1 MTELTPLEQARIPVP
16 PHGRWFTGIDSQKLM
31 LDEYHAQTPDAFAV
45 GWDTQYKG
53 KMFGVYASCSKDEFM
68 HLLLDI
74 PWAQR
79 HCYELLV
86 ENVPCKAY
94 ADVEWVGPAE
104 PEHTTLKRM
113 ITAMRDRIREVYSR
127 EPLIYVCCGSRPHS
141 ADSQALTKH
150 SYHIVCDNL
159 IFERNNDG
167 QMKALFTTNMA
178 GFTWMDGVEEK
189 PMIDPKVYTKNRH
202 FRLPHCCKIDS
213 QHPLLRIS
221 GDPILDEF
229 GQHDWGRDVHA
240 VLPFF
245 ISNPAYQGRCDC
257 LFVPTPS
264 VVLER
269 MNGAGIGGSS
279 NNNNKRARINAAAT
293 GTEDQQGS
301 IATVKLFP
309 VPLQIVQRLL
319 MLAGDTVTTLGS
331 VQYLNDE
338 DQWKIQGDQR
348 GKGRNCLVSQGITH
362 TSNNCLLFIERFQNG
377 FKVNYFCTARECSCH
392 TKKMIIGYIS
402 MNVETFEWQIA
413 LSSPQSSSEIS
424 PMTVDTT
431 NDESEPV
438 VGPDAPVEEGD
449 YPMEEHQ
456 WGEDDMPEEEPEAMM
471 SAAAQAPHLNQVEP
485 PFDEDNQHTNT
496 YDLVKARFELKC
508 FRMIRKCKYIKI
520 NSPDDV
526 DIITHTDVSQFY
538 SDWTYW
544 GPDKDGILEKLS
556 FIHKWLH
563 DINKRK
569 VENIVVD
576 PTMKLKNVY
585 NMWRGFLAADL
596 PAVELASQEE
606 VNVKPFINHFHQVV
620 TCLNQDHTAWLME
633 YLGAI
638 SQRPWRKTNV
648 ALFLYGEQGCGKGIL
663 FDFLREKVLGPHC
676 THQTDK
682 PDDDIFGRF
691 ANGLVNRVLIQVDE
705 APNLH
710 EHGERLK
717 NLITST
723 TFRYECKGQMTIPLP
738 NIANM
743 IFTSNNMDA
752 IPVATDDRR
761 FVLFRCSSVFKG
773 NAQYFNDLGT
783 HLDRPEVARS
793 VYQFLMSRDISK
805 YPYSFQESRPVTE
818 FYREAQNMKIPIVSR
833 FVSALI
839 NGENDESY
847 TLTGTSFVIDNHSV
861 QVSAAALYKK
871 YQEYH
876 TAGNYKYLQTQTSF
890 GRDIS
895 RIEGVKKQRS
905 TKCITYILDLPAIKA
920 KLVACNQYDED
931 AFLQE

>member
-1 MTELTPLEQARIPVP
+1 MTELTPAEQARIPVP

-31 LDEYHAQTPDAFAV
+31 LEEYHANSPAAFAV

-53 KMFGVYASCSKDEFM
+53 KMFGVYTMSKDEFM

-104 PEHTTLKRM
+104 PEHSTLKRM
-113 ITAMRDRIREVYSR
+113 IAAVRGQIREVYSR
-127 EPLIYVCCGSRPHS
+127 EPLLYVCCSSRPNNGN
-141 ADSQALTKH
+141 DGTMKH
-150 SYHIVCDNL
+150 SYHVVCDNL

-167 QMKALFTTNMA
+167 QMKALFTSIP

-202 FRLPHCCKIDS
+202 FRLPHCCKIGS

-221 GDPILDEF
+221 GDPLLDEF

-257 LFVPTPS
+257 LFVPTPT
-264 VVLER
+264 VLLER
-269 MNGAGIGGSS
+269 MSAGGG
-279 NNNNKRARINAAAT
+279 NTANKRAKTTAPSNEST
-293 GTEDQQGS
+293 
-301 IATVKLFP
+301 ATVKLFP

-319 MLAGDTVTTLGS
+319 MLAGDTVSTLGS
-331 VQYLNDE
+331 VQYLPEE
-338 DQWKIQGDQR
+338 DQWKVQGDQR
-348 GKGRNCLVSQGITH
+348 GKGRKCLVSQGTTH

-392 TKKMIIGYIS
+392 TKKFVIGYIS
-402 MNVETFEWQIA
+402 MNMETYEWQIA
-413 LSSPQSSSEIS
+413 LSPLPSSSEIIS
-424 PMTVDTT
+424 PMTVDT
-431 NDESEPV
+431 NEDSEPV
-438 VGPDAPVEEGD
+438 IGPDAPREDKED
-449 YPMEEHQ
+449 YPMEEEEQQ
-456 WGEDDMPEEEPEAMM
+456 WNEDDMEEEEEPGRAV
-471 SAAAQAPHLNQVEP
+471 SAIAQASLLPHLHQVEP
-485 PFDEDNQHTNT
+485 PFDEDNQHANT
-496 YDLVKARFELKC
+496 YDLVKARFELVC

-526 DIITHTDVSQFY
+526 DIITHTEVSQFY

-544 GPDKDGILEKLS
+544 GPDKDGNIEKLS
-556 FIHKWLH
+556 FIHRWLH
-563 DINKRK
+563 DINKHK
-569 VENIVVD
+569 VEQIVVD
-576 PTMKLKNVY
+576 PTMKSKNVY

-606 VNVKPFINHFHQVV
+606 INVKPFINHFHQVV
-620 TCLNQDHTAWLME
+620 TCLNQDHTSWLME

-638 SQRPWRKTNV
+638 CQRPWRKTNV
-648 ALFLYGEQGCGKGIL
+648 ALFLYGEQGCGKGIM
-663 FDFLREKVLGPHC
+663 FDFLREKVLGAHC

-705 APNLH
+705 APSLH

-738 NIANM
+738 NLANM

-773 NAQYFNDLGT
+773 NAKYFNDLGT

-833 FVSALI
+833 FMSALI

-847 TLTGTSFVIDNHSV
+847 TLTGTPFVVKNHCV
-861 QVSAAALYKK
+861 EVSAAALYKK

-876 TAGNYKYLQTQTSF
+876 TAGNYKFLQTQTSF
-890 GRDIS
+890 GRDIN
-895 RIEGVKKQRS
+895 RIEGAKKQRS
-905 TKCITYILDLPAIKA
+905 SKCITYILDLPAIKA
-920 KLVACNQYDED
+920 KLIACNQYDED

>member
-1 MTELTPLEQARIPVP
+1 MTELTPAEQARIPVP

-31 LDEYHAQTPDAFAV
+31 LEEYHARAPAAFAV

-53 KMFGVYASCSKDEFM
+53 KMFGVYTSSKDEFM

-104 PEHTTLKRM
+104 PEHSTLKRM
-113 ITAMRDRIREVYSR
+113 IAAMRDKIREVYSR
-127 EPLIYVCCGSRPHS
+127 EPMLYVCCGSRPAS
-141 ADSQALTKH
+141 DADPQTTTKH
-150 SYHIVCDNL
+150 SYHVVCDNL

-167 QMKALFTTNMA
+167 QMKALFTTIP

-189 PMIDPKVYTKNRH
+189 PMIDSRVYTKNRH
-202 FRLPHCCKIDS
+202 FRLPHCCKIGS

-221 GDPILDEF
+221 GDPLLDEF
-229 GQHDWGRDVHA
+229 GRHDWGRDVHA

-264 VVLER
+264 VLLER
-269 MNGAGIGGSS
+269 MSGNGG
-279 NNNNKRARINAAAT
+279 NKRAKTTTTAAAA
-293 GTEDQQGS
+293 GDDQNAS
-301 IATVKLFP
+301 VAIVKLFP

-319 MLAGDTVTTLGS
+319 MLAGDTVSTLGS
-331 VQYLNDE
+331 VQYLSEE
-338 DQWKIQGDQR
+338 DQWKVQGDQR
-348 GKGRNCLVSQGITH
+348 GKGRKCLVSQGTTH

-392 TKKMIIGYIS
+392 TKKVIIGYVS
-402 MNVETFEWQIA
+402 MNMETYEWQIA
-413 LSSPQSSSEIS
+413 LSPPSSEIS
-424 PMTVDTT
+424 PMTLDTI
-431 NDESEPV
+431 DDSEPV
-438 VGPDAPVEEGD
+438 VGPDAPEEGEGD
-449 YPMEEHQ
+449 YPMQEHCDI
-456 WGEDDMPEEEPEAMM
+456 DDMQEEEEEVPVI
-471 SAAAQAPHLNQVEP
+471 AQANPPHLPQVEP

-508 FRMIRKCKYIKI
+508 FRMIKKCKYIKI
-520 NSPDDV
+520 NSLDDV
-526 DIITHTDVSQFY
+526 DIITHTEVSQYY

-544 GPDKDGILEKLS
+544 GPDKDGNIEKLS

-563 DINKRK
+563 DINKHA

-576 PTMKLKNVY
+576 PTMKSKNVY

-606 VNVKPFINHFHQVV
+606 LNVKPFINHFHQVV
-620 TCLNQDHTAWLME
+620 TCLNQDHTSWLME

-638 SQRPWRKTNV
+638 CQRPWRKTNV
-648 ALFLYGEQGCGKGIL
+648 ALFLYGEQGCGKGIM
-663 FDFLREKVLGPHC
+663 FDFLRSKVLGEHC

-705 APNLH
+705 APCLH

-738 NIANM
+738 NLANM

-773 NAQYFNDLGT
+773 NAQYFNDLLT

-793 VYQFLMSRDISK
+793 VYQFLMSRDISR
-805 YPYSFQESRPVTE
+805 YPYSFQDSRPVTE
-818 FYREAQNMKIPIVSR
+818 FYREAQNMKIPVVSR

-847 TLTGTSFVIDNHSV
+847 TLTGTSFVINNHRV

-890 GRDIS
+890 GRDIK
-895 RIEGVKKQRS
+895 RIEGVEKQRS
-905 TKCITYILDLPAIKA
+905 SKCITYILDLPAIKA
-920 KLVACNQYDED
+920 KLIACNHYDED